1 MAITNLIPVF
11 ERVNKPDFKVI
22 SNVINAEKLH
32 PRKFLI
38 ILMAVL
44 MACVLSESLVSVW
57 LTSDSFVLQDL
68 KIERNLVTDERD
80 ALVKLAS
87 EKSSPENLA
96 AAAAKLGMKPA
107 DSISYIDMS
116 NQ

>member
-32 PRKFLI
+32 PRKFIL

-44 MACVLSESLVSVW
+44 ISCVLSQSLVSVW

-68 KIERNLVTDERD
+68 KLERNLVTDERD
-80 ALVKLAS
+80 ALVKLAN

-96 AAAAKLGMKPA
+96 VAATKLGMKPA

-116 NQ
+116 NR